1 MKSLEGRL
9 QLGLAVSL
17 VVLIGAVWWI
27 GHAALHR
34 TADAFVL
41 SRLAHDAEALVGALS
56 RNADG
61 GLELGQQRLTPVYHQ
76 PYSGHYFVIETQDG
90 QRIRSRSLW
99 DQDLAGRPLGPGVSE
114 YWRAVGPERQQLL
127 VLGGGYRL
135 EGGDFSLAVA
145 EDVTPLDHALVHYER
160 LFAAMAVGGLI
171 LMLLV
176 QRFVVRRAFAT
187 LIPVYRD
194 IGRLESGQTVALT
207 EQVPS
212 EILPL
217 VRKLNRLLLLFTQRL
232 ERSRTAAGNL
242 SHAIKG
248 PLGLL
253 RQQLL
258 DPALSIDPQMREAL
272 IEQVERL
279 HRLAERQL
287 KRARLAGAGG
297 AGLRFDPD
305 EELPTL
311 IRLLGRIHAPKVL
324 DLQLDIRTSG
334 PLDVDRE
341 DMLELLGN
349 LLDNACKW
357 AKAQVR
363 YSLLTEGKALVFK
376 VEDDGPGCSDAEI
389 ADITGRGVRLDEEIS
404 GHGLGLAIAKEIV
417 ESYRGRIVFGR
428 SCALGG
434 LCAEVRLPF
443 GVNKMPTRHLP

>member
-9 QLGLAVSL
+9 QLGLAASL

-41 SRLAHDAEALVGALS
+41 SRLSHDAEALVGALS

-61 GLELGQQRLTPVYHQ
+61 RLELGQQRLTPVYHQ
-76 PYSGHYFVIETQDG
+76 PYSGHYFVIEARDG

-99 DQDLAGRPLGPGVSE
+99 DQDLSGRPLEPGVSE
-114 YWRAVGPERQQLL
+114 YWRAVGPEQQRLL

-135 EGGDFSLAVA
+135 EGGEFSLAVA
-145 EDVTPLDHALVHYER
+145 EDVTPLDHALVQYER
-160 LFAAMAVGGLI
+160 LFAAMAIVGLI

-176 QRFVVRRAFAT
+176 QRFVVRHAFAT

-194 IGRLESGQTVALT
+194 IGRLESGETVALT

-253 RQQLL
+253 RQQLN
-258 DPALSIDPQMREAL
+258 DPALSIDAHTRDAL
-272 IEQVERL
+272 VEQVERL
-279 HRLAERQL
+279 RRLAERQL

-297 AGLRFDPD
+297 AGLRFDPN

-311 IRLLGRIHAPKVL
+311 ARLLARIHAPKVL
-324 DLQLDIRTSG
+324 DIQLDIRTSG
-334 PLDVDRE
+334 PLDADRE

-349 LLDNACKW
+349 LVDNACKW
-357 AKAQVR
+357 AERRAR
-363 YSLLTEGKALVFK
+363 CSLLTEGKTLVLK
-376 VEDDGPGCSDAEI
+376 VEDDGPGCSPSEIDA
-389 ADITGRGVRLDEEIS
+389 ITGRGVRLDEEVS

-417 ESYRGRIVFGR
+417 ESYRGRIAFGR
-428 SCALGG
+428 SSALGG
-434 LCAEVRLPF
+434 LCAEVRLPASE
-443 GVNKMPTRHLP
+443 

>member
-1 MKSLEGRL
+1 MRSLEGRL
-9 QLGLAVSL
+9 QLGLAASL
-17 VVLIGAVWWI
+17 VILIGAVWWV

-41 SRLAHDAEALVGALS
+41 SRLAHDAEGLVGALS
-56 RNADG
+56 RTADG
-61 GLELGQQRLTPVYHQ
+61 RLDLGQQRLTPVYHQ
-76 PYSGHYFVIETQDG
+76 PYSGHYFVIETHDG

-99 DQDLAGRPLGPGVSE
+99 DQDLAGRPLGPGMSE
-114 YWRAVGPERQQLL
+114 YWRTLGPDRQRLL

-135 EGGDFSLAVA
+135 EGADFSLAVA

-160 LFAAMAVGGLI
+160 LFAALAVGGLI

-194 IGRLESGQTVALT
+194 IGRLESGETVALT

-217 VRKLNRLLLLFTQRL
+217 VRKLNRLLLLFAQRL
-232 ERSRTAAGNL
+232 ERSRTTAGNL

-253 RQQLL
+253 RQQLH
-258 DPALSIDPQMREAL
+258 DPALSVDAPAREAL

-287 KRARLAGAGG
+287 KRARLAGVGG

-311 IRLLGRIHAPKVL
+311 TRLLGRIHAPKVL
-324 DLQLDIRTSG
+324 DIQLDIRTSG
-334 PLDVDRE
+334 PLDADRE

-357 AKAQVR
+357 ADRRVR
-363 YSLLTEGKALVFK
+363 CSLWQDGQELVFK
-376 VEDDGPGCSDAEI
+376 VEDDGPGCSDTEI

-417 ESYRGRIVFGR
+417 ESYRGHIAFGR
-428 SCALGG
+428 SSALGG
-434 LCAEVRLPF
+434 LCSEVRLP
-443 GVNKMPTRHLP
+443 VSE